1 MTCIHC
7 DSAAI
12 STCSKCGFNFCSE
25 HLSILD
31 NEFCKSCL
39 TVESAETRDEPLVD
53 EEGITH
59 KGRHIIVTG
68 EIYQTQARAISDRTD
83 EELEIWISHYQE
95 LVRDAEKTLEYRRIM
110 KGILLIEQADR
121 QGTASK
127 IPARIRIP
135 AAAKKHGGVT
145 LRSTTAPQKL
155 AAALKAAGVTKEML
169 EGMIAVKMG
178 VKK

>member
-1 MTCIHC
+1 M
-7 DSAAI
+7 
-12 STCSKCGFNFCSE
+12 
-25 HLSILD
+25 LD
-31 NEFCKSCL
+31 NEYCATCL
-39 TVESAETRDEPLVD
+39 PLESAGTKNEPLVD
-53 EEGITH
+53 EEGVTH

-95 LVRDAEKTLEYRRIM
+95 LVRDAERTLEYRRIM

-121 QGTASK
+121 QSTASR
-127 IPARIRIP
+127 IIARIRIP
-135 AAAKKHGGVT
+135 AAKKHGGVT

-155 AAALKAAGVTKEML
+155 AAALRAAGVTKEML
-169 EGMIAVKMG
+169 EGIIAAKMG

>member
-1 MTCIHC
+1 MTCQEC
-7 DSAAI
+7 EKT
-12 STCSKCGFNFCSE
+12 STFTCIKCGASFCPD
-25 HLSILD
+25 HLSPLD
-31 NEFCKSCL
+31 EEYCINCL
-39 TVESAETRDEPLVD
+39 TMKSAETRDEPLVD
-53 EEGITH
+53 EEGVTH

-83 EELEIWISHYQE
+83 EELEIWITHYQE

-110 KGILLIEQADR
+110 KGILLIERADR
-121 QGTASK
+121 QSTASK
-127 IPARIRIP
+127 ILARIRIP
-135 AAAKKHGGVT
+135 AGARKHGGVT

-169 EGMIAVKMG
+169 EGIIAAKMG

>member
-1 MTCIHC
+1 MTCAVC
-7 DSAAI
+7 RAAPASPCI
-12 STCSKCGFNFCSE
+12 KCGQDFCPE
-25 HLSILD
+25 HLSMLD
-31 NEFCKSCL
+31 NEYCNNCL
-39 TVESAETRDEPLVD
+39 PLESAGTKDEPLVD
-53 EEGITH
+53 EEGVTH

-110 KGILLIEQADR
+110 KGILLIERADR

-127 IPARIRIP
+127 ILARIRIP
-135 AAAKKHGGVT
+135 AAKKHGGVT

-155 AAALKAAGVTKEML
+155 ANALKAAGVTKEML
-169 EGMIAVKMG
+169 EGIIAAKMG